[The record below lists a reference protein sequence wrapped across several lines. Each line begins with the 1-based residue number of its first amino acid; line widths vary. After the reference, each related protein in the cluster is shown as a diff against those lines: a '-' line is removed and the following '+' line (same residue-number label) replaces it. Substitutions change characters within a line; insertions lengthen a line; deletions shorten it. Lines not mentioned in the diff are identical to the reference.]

1 MAAGV
6 RFVSAGAGSGKTYR
20 LTQIL
25 LEKLASGQA
34 GPGGVMATTFTRK
47 AAAEL
52 RERVR
57 TALIERGDFERAL
70 ALAQARIGTVNSICG
85 GYLERFAFEAGLSPQ
100 QRVLDEAQSAAFVRQ
115 AIDEVGEPAVVQ
127 TLVELARRL
136 GIERWEEALA
146 ELLAQARANDIAP
159 AQLAALGE
167 RNARE
172 LLAHFPAPCSQAL
185 DEQLVQAI
193 ETALPALQARASGK
207 KNTADYLTL
216 AREVAR
222 LVSDGAAAWSDWI
235 KLAKTAPEA
244 ALQPLAQPVADAAAH
259 YASHPRLRLDLERYL
274 QTIFALA
281 ARALQAYQARKRE
294 LGMLDFVDQEH
305 LFLGLLDKPEVLEVL
320 GQELELLLVDEFQ
333 DTSPIQLEIFVRL
346 SGIARETVWVGDV
359 KQAIYGFRGSD
370 AELMKAVLAGLAA
383 RGGTKELLHH
393 SRRARPHL
401 VRLVNAAFGAAFE
414 PTLSRAEVELE
425 PVRPEQLDEAPLAQ
439 WVLQGRNADE
449 RAAALVQGVRAL
461 LASGQRVVD
470 RASQEPRAMR
480 PGDVVVLCKT
490 NAGVQQV
497 AQALRAAALP
507 WATQQAGLLSTPEA
521 ALALACLRRFNDP
534 CDTLASAEIAM
545 LADGEAPES
554 WLADRLRHLAAGGS
568 SARWRDSAQPEGQ
581 GLGTGVHPLLARL
594 SQLRSLAPV
603 LGPRAALELVITQ
616 CDLPGR
622 VLRWRRDAF
631 VARLRLANLQAL
643 LELAGRYE
651 DVCSAQAMPATV
663 AGLILWLGE
672 QAGAGQDLLAQ
683 APVDAVQVMTHHAAK
698 GLEWPVVVLL
708 DLEDELKDRLWAVG
722 ARSEAGFDAAA
733 PLKNRWIRYWP
744 WPFGRQRRVELGEAI
759 AQSDAGRR
767 LRAEALDEARRL
779 LYVSMTR
786 ARDALVLA
794 FPARRGGCEWLASLN
809 AAWLAPEVAGDV
821 DGTIELPDGSRLAC
835 AFRSFA
841 RPPGLAATPPC
852 PPSHGA
858 APPPAEPPPLHWFPS
873 PGARSERP
881 PAILRPFAAMQH
893 RSRIV
898 ASAVLGQRIALAPDV
913 DMKALGLAL
922 HACIAMAF
930 TDATLPLDE
939 PRVAR
944 ILEGFGLVSTVDAG
958 AVVRQVDAL
967 QAWIRTR
974 WAGAKVHAEIPIEA
988 LGPMGQVV
996 QGRIDLLLDLPE
1008 GWVLLDHKAN
1018 PAAPH
1023 RWGQLAQ
1030 EHGGQLALYADALAR
1045 ATGRAVSESWLVLPV
1060 AAGAIQVAASE
1071 E

>member
-1 MAAGV
+1 MTASL

-34 GPGGVMATTFTRK
+34 SPGGVMATTFTRK

-57 TALIERGDFERAL
+57 SALIERGDFERAL
-70 ALAQARIGTVNSICG
+70 AVAQARIGTVNSLCG

-100 QRVLDEAQSAAFVRQ
+100 QRVLDEAQSAALVRQ
-115 AIDEVGEPAVVQ
+115 AIDEAGDPAVVR
-127 TLVELARRL
+127 TLVELARCL
-136 GIERWEEALA
+136 GIEHWEEALA
-146 ELLAQARANDIAP
+146 EILAQARANDIAP
-159 AQLAALGE
+159 ERLAALGQ

-172 LLAHFPAPCSQAL
+172 LLAHFPAPCPQGL

-193 ETALPALQARASGK
+193 ESALPALRARATGK
-207 KNTADYLTL
+207 KNTEQYLAL
-216 AREVAR
+216 ASEVAR
-222 LVSDGAAAWSDWI
+222 RVGDGAAAWSDWVR
-235 KLAKTAPEA
+235 LAKAAPEA
-244 ALQPLAQPVADAAAH
+244 ALQPLARPVADVAAQ
-259 YASHPRLRLDLERYL
+259 YASHPRLRQDLACYL
-274 QTIFALA
+274 RAIFTLA
-281 ARALQAYQARKRE
+281 GRALQAYEARKRE
-294 LGMLDFVDQEH
+294 LGVLDFVDQEH
-305 LFLGLLDKPEVLEVL
+305 LFLGLLDKPEVVDVLE
-320 GQELELLLVDEFQ
+320 QELELLLVDEFQ

-346 SGIARETVWVGDV
+346 SRIARETVWVGDV

-370 AELMKAVLAGLAA
+370 AELMKAVLAGLEA
-383 RGGTKELLHH
+383 RGGTQEVLAH

-414 PTLSRAEVELE
+414 PALSRAQVELE

-439 WVLQGRNADE
+439 WALQGRNEDE
-449 RAAALVQGVRAL
+449 RAAALAQGLRAL
-461 LASGQRVVD
+461 LASGRRVVD
-470 RASQEPRAMR
+470 RASEEPRAMR
-480 PGDVVVLCKT
+480 PGDIVVLCKT

-545 LADGEAPES
+545 LGDGEAPES

-568 SARWRDSAQPEGQ
+568 AARWRDSVQPEAQ
-581 GLGTGVHPLLARL
+581 GRGTGAHPLLARL
-594 SQLRSLAPV
+594 SRLRRLAPV
-603 LGPRAALELVITQ
+603 LAPRAALELVITQ
-616 CDLPGR
+616 CDLPAR

-643 LELAGRYE
+643 LELAARYE

-663 AGLILWLGE
+663 AGLILWFGE
-672 QAGAGQDLLAQ
+672 QARAQQDLLAK

-708 DLEDELKDRLWAVG
+708 DLEDEVKDRLWAVG

-733 PLKNRWIRYWP
+733 PLKDRWIRYWP
-744 WPFGRQRRVELGEAI
+744 WPFGRQRKVELGEAI
-759 AQSDAGRR
+759 ARSDTGRR

-794 FPARRGGCEWLASLN
+794 FPARRGDGGWLASLN
-809 AAWLAPEVAGDV
+809 APWLAPEVAGDV
-821 DGTIELPDGSRLAC
+821 DGTIELPGGSRLAC
-835 AFRSFA
+835 AFAGFA
-841 RPPGLAATPPC
+841 PPPGLAARPSR
-852 PPSHGA
+852 PPSQGA
-858 APPPAEPPPLHWFPS
+858 VPTPAEPPPLHWFPPPEACS
-873 PGARSERP
+873 QRP
-881 PAILRPFAAMQH
+881 AAILRPSAAMHQ

-898 ASAVLGQRIALAPDV
+898 ASTTLGERLALAPQV
-913 DMKALGLAL
+913 DMNALGVAL
-922 HACIAMAF
+922 HVCIATAF
-930 TDATLPLDE
+930 TDAALLLDE

-944 ILEGFGLVSTVDAG
+944 ILEGFGLAGAVDAG
-958 AVVRQVDAL
+958 AVLRQVDAL

-974 WAGAKVHAEIPIEA
+974 WAAAKVHAEVPIEA
-988 LGPMGQVV
+988 LGPQGQVV
-996 QGRIDLLLDLPE
+996 QGRIDLLLDLSE
-1008 GWVLLDHKAN
+1008 GWVLLDHKAS

-1030 EHGGQLALYADALAR
+1030 EHGGQLALYADALGR
-1045 ATGRAVSESWLVLPV
+1045 ATGRAVTESWLVLPV
-1060 AAGAIQVAASE
+1060 AAGAIRLAAGE